1 MMKFGAISAAVMA
14 ALGFGARVAETPT
27 LKTQKSFGLSKAPAT
42 KGKRHKS
49 QKIRA
54 NRRKAKMRS

>member
-27 LKTQKSFGLSKAPAT
+27 LKVQKSFGLTKAPAT
-42 KGKRHKS
+42 KGKRQKS
-49 QKIRA
+49 QKIRS

>member
-27 LKTQKSFGLSKAPAT
+27 LKLQKSFGLSKAPAT

-49 QKIRA
+49 
-54 NRRKAKMRS
+54 